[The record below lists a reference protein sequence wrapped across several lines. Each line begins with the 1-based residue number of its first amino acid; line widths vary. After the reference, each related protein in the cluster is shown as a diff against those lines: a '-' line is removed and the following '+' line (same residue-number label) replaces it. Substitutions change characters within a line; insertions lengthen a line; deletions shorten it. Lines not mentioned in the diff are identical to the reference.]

1 MKFSAHP
8 LWLVGFRPFFCLA
21 CLSGLSLPVIWSL
34 LFAGLISAPAGSFS
48 STQWHAHEMFFGF
61 GWAVLGGF
69 LLTSTKNWVN
79 KRGFHG
85 NALIFLTLAWLVE
98 RLGMWFEG
106 ALPTMLFR
114 ISNNLF
120 LVSIIAMLV
129 WTLLRYRKD
138 DSYRDNYFFFVILPL
153 FLLAKNLMLAP
164 EYFQIGT
171 SMTLG
176 LFRMAF
182 LVMLER
188 TLNTFMKGAFQVTIL
203 TNPRLNKAIK
213 LLGLVLVFESMM
225 PPLFAGAIALLLATL
240 LIGRFFFWKPHLAL
254 QRLDVGIMYLGY
266 LAIIGQLLISVIS
279 PLIHPAWVGSVSVH
293 VFTFGAM
300 GLIIPAMLIRISNGH
315 TGRKVTFDTYDKTV
329 LRIMIFGFVVRV
341 IAPQFNPAGYIH
353 WIAMAAACWF
363 VCFAM
368 LAWRYIPYL
377 IKARV
382 DGKEH

>member
-1 MKFSAHP
+1 
-8 LWLVGFRPFFCLA
+8 
-21 CLSGLSLPVIWSL
+21 
-34 LFAGLISAPAGSFS
+34 
-48 STQWHAHEMFFGF
+48 
-61 GWAVLGGF
+61 
-69 LLTSTKNWVN
+69 
-79 KRGFHG
+79 
-85 NALIFLTLAWLVE
+85 
-98 RLGMWFEG
+98 
-106 ALPTMLFR
+106 
-114 ISNNLF
+114 
-120 LVSIIAMLV
+120 MLV

-225 PPLFAGAIALLLATL
+225 PPPFAGAIALLLATL